1 MSEEEKSSG
10 ISVQDFYIPQKVDA
24 FCSSYLQAATEAEAD
39 EVYTDTRLRTYF
51 QAYPRT
57 YGDTL
62 IPYMEN
68 LETRGWKM
76 KTSMSGEAALFCK
89 LLPTPGAAAM
99 LDYFDSE

>member
-57 YGDTL
+57 CGDTL